1 VTAPSESTLLLAIDL
16 GEKRIVSIFCG
27 RADGNFGISDSVFLM
42 DKFFLPSQFKTLL
55 SHTRWKIGLKIR
67 WKIQFLKLSIKSSTK
82 ETESRL
88 GLSARRRKEPGR
100 HVSAM
105 RRLAILLLLGMVLV
119 VSGFHA
125 TLLLKSSNQK
135 YCSSRGRNSNVR
147 ALHLN
152 MASDPHELVNFQAFV
167 KRLVALEAQV
177 TDLNKAVE
185 RIPDLEKEVKRIP
198 VLEKEVK
205 RIPDLEKAVK
215 RIPDLEKEVKRI
227 PDLDKEVKRIPD
239 LKTEITTVSGEVQ
252 TLAGNRAIIVASQ
265 ALLINIG
272 VQPRIKVQSSK
283 YFSNALNNRQNPDFS
298 TTLKGVFVAVD
309 YNSKWALSARFDRMV
324 DARNLGAHPSD
335 LGYLGDEAAK
345 LVKILQRRVDARIA
359 LDTDEE
365 TALLVLEKYKD
376 LANAVNRDKIV

>member
-1 VTAPSESTLLLAIDL
+1 
-16 GEKRIVSIFCG
+16 
-27 RADGNFGISDSVFLM
+27 
-42 DKFFLPSQFKTLL
+42 
-55 SHTRWKIGLKIR
+55 
-67 WKIQFLKLSIKSSTK
+67 
-82 ETESRL
+82 
-88 GLSARRRKEPGR
+88 
-100 HVSAM
+100 M

-152 MASDPHELVNFQAFV
+152 MASDPHEFVNFQALVNRF
-167 KRLVALEAQV
+167 VALEAQV
-177 TDLNKAVE
+177 TGLNKEVA
-185 RIPDLEKEVKRIP
+185 RIPGLEMEVKRIP
-198 VLEKEVK
+198 GLE
-205 RIPDLEKAVK
+205 
-215 RIPDLEKEVKRI
+215 
-227 PDLDKEVKRIPD
+227 KEVKRIPD

-252 TLAGNRAIIVASQ
+252 SLAGNRAIIVASQ
-265 ALLINIG
+265 ALLIHIG
-272 VQPRIKVQSSK
+272 VQPKIKVQASK
-283 YFSNALNNRQNPDFS
+283 YFSNALNDRQNPDFS

-309 YNSKWALSARFDRMV
+309 FNSKWVLSARFDRMV